1 MDVRVE
7 QPNIL
12 LCASGVR
19 IFTHKNTIYA
29 PNGLPDNQPKILVH
43 QRMVVKDGVWLETM
57 KTLLARNWLVV
68 AEIDDYPADT
78 GLKKNNSK
86 WANSMGWQG
95 YSCCHA
101 AQTSTEAL
109 ANELLKYNPEVGVFE
124 NQLFQLPEF
133 VWRTDENVRVFYGAL
148 NRQED
153 WKSLMPSLNQV
164 AKKHNRIQF
173 IVVHDEEFFQALETE
188 NKVFYGTAEYAKYLK
203 LMSACD
209 VMLLPLKDTK
219 FKRCKSDIKFV
230 EAAAAGLAV
239 IASPT
244 VYAGTIEDGRT
255 GMIARSIKDW
265 PAMLEQLVLDNSLR
279 KKLGQAAQE
288 YVCENRLLSQHI
300 NSRIDWYYSLWE
312 RRDELTDGLI
322 QRFPELQ
329 P

>member
-12 LCASGVR
+12 LRANGVR
-19 IFTHKNTIYA
+19 VFTRENSIFA

-43 QRMVVKDGVWLETM
+43 QRMVVKNGVWLETM

-101 AQTSTEAL
+101 VQTSTQTL
-109 ANELLKYNPEVGVFE
+109 AKELFKYNPEVGVFE
-124 NQLFQLPEF
+124 NQLYQLPEF

-153 WKSLMPSLNQV
+153 WKPLLPSFNQV
-164 AKKHNRIQF
+164 AKKHKNVQF

-188 NKVFYGTAEYAKYLK
+188 NKVFYATAEYTKYLK

-230 EAAAAGLAV
+230 EAAGAGLAV

-244 VYAGTIEDGRT
+244 IYANTIEDGRT

-265 PAMLEQLVLDNSLR
+265 SAMLEQLVLDDSLR
-279 KKLGQAAQE
+279 KKLGHTAQE
-288 YVCENRLLSQHI
+288 YVCKNRLLSQHI
-300 NSRIDWYYSLWE
+300 SNRIDWYYSLWE
-312 RRDELTDGLI
+312 RREELTKGLM
-322 QRFPELQ
+322 QRFPALK